1 MSQTKLFKQRW
12 LLAAFIAFVVILGS
26 TISVGQPIAT
36 AKEPDLPKQYV
47 GVWEGIGTQD
57 NGVGWSILIALTPG
71 PKDSVVGTIAYPS
84 IPCNGKLLFEKKERN
99 EIKLSEDLTHA
110 GVCAAGGTISLSPTA
125 DNKLTYK
132 WFHPDGRADGEG
144 SLNRISSPAAIAQ

>member
-26 TISVGQPIAT
+26 TISVGQPIAA
-36 AKEPDLPKQYV
+36 AKETNLPKQYV

-99 EIKLSEDLTHA
+99 EIKLSEDLTHT
-110 GVCAAGGTISLSPTA
+110 GVCATGGTISLSPTA

-132 WFHPDGRADGEG
+132 WFYPDGREDGEG
-144 SLNRISSPAAIAQ
+144 SLNRISSPEAIAQ